1 MIMLM
6 LNWKNVV
13 NMSVNH
19 LNKYLSFI
27 GYNSFISLFSIV
39 FFLLFFS
46 CKSNKVNQVSND
58 KLYKKENNQ
67 LNARFFVYHTS
78 DSTSQLYYNIPNE
91 SFVYKKTDTSDFF
104 FSNVK
109 LFIKLSDTEKL
120 IKPDTFS
127 VIIQDR
133 KSELTNSEIISSYE
147 FKLPKSRDYLMDI
160 EVIDRNSKSN
170 YVYSLNIEK
179 TSIYGKANFLITNV
193 FNQPNYPSFFKPNDG
208 IYFQSKR
215 NTEKV
220 FQVDYFKTAFRL
232 APPPFSYELMPKFSY
247 KPDSTFTIY
256 QHEDKFELSLPNK
269 GFYHV
274 KTNIET
280 KEGIT
285 FFVFESVYPKIK
297 NTEQMILST
306 RFIMSKK
313 EFDNCLNAS
322 NQKEMIDKFWLE
334 IGGSQERAK
343 ELIKKYYGRVQEANK
358 LFISYQEGWKTDRGM
373 IYIVFGAPSKVTKYK
388 NGEVWTYSNNG
399 NSAEVNFT
407 FNKVINP
414 FTDNDYYLE
423 RGEHYK
429 IPWYQAVDMWR
440 QGRIYI
446 DN

>member
-27 GYNSFISLFSIV
+27 GYYTFLSLFSIV
-39 FFLLFFS
+39 IFLLLFS

-67 LNARFFVYHTS
+67 LNAQFFVYHTS

-91 SFVYKKTDTSDFF
+91 SFIYKKTDTSDFF
-104 FSNVK
+104 YSNIR

-127 VIIQDR
+127 IIIQDR
-133 KSELTNSEIISSYE
+133 KTELTSSEIISNYE
-147 FKLPKSRDYLMDI
+147 FRLPNGKDYLMDI

-170 YVYSLNIEK
+170 YLYSLNIEK
-179 TSIYGKANFLITNV
+179 ISIFSKANFLVTNV
-193 FNQPNYPSFFKPNDG
+193 FNQPNYTSYYKPYDG

-215 NTEKV
+215 NAEKV

-247 KPDSTFTIY
+247 KPDSSFTIY
-256 QHEDKFELSLPNK
+256 QREDKFELSLPGK

-274 KTNIET
+274 KTNNET

-358 LFISYQEGWKTDRGM
+358 LFMSYQEGWKTDRGM
-373 IYIVFGAPSKVTKYK
+373 IYIVFGAPNRVTKYK

-399 NSAEVNFT
+399 NSATVNFT

>member
-1 MIMLM
+1 MLM

-67 LNARFFVYHTS
+67 LNAQFFVYHTS

-133 KSELTNSEIISSYE
+133 KSELTNFEIISSYE

-358 LFISYQEGWKTDRGM
+358 LFMSYQEGWKTDRGM